1 MQSLH
6 SRVRPLRRSPQAS
19 SIAAAPAPDFKDND
33 QNEVEETAEDFFE
46 TSIPNLFPDD
56 APQFLGN
63 PGQHLLYTSPSF
75 GDLEIAVPSYPTQN
89 KTATEGETF
98 TKQNGGA
105 DDTGRVQ
112 EGRIL
117 FAHFVWSAGL
127 IAAEGIENAHIY
139 ATNPTAMGREAYKIW
154 NVTDQSVLELGAG
167 KSQPFEAGPIL
178 ALRYCS
184 TTKLQN
190 PLLSFDTDT
199 YCFARCRAS
208 LPRQQP
214 CQCIHRRRNG
224 PPLVPRIDGYPPIQ
238 YGPQFM

>member
-6 SRVRPLRRSPQAS
+6 SRVRPLRRPQAS

-46 TSIPNLFPDD
+46 ASIPNLFPDD

-75 GDLEIAVPSYPTQN
+75 GELEIVVPSYPTQN
-89 KTATEGETF
+89 KAATEGETVI
-98 TKQNGGA
+98 KPNGGA

-112 EGRIL
+112 EGRTL

-154 NVTDQSVLELGAG
+154 NVTDQTVLELGAG
-167 KSQPFEAGPIL
+167 KSQPFEVGPIL
-178 ALRYCS
+178 ALRYYS

-190 PLLSFDTDT
+190 PLLGYDPDT
-199 YCFARCRAS
+199 YRFARCRAS
-208 LPRQQP
+208 LPR
-214 CQCIHRRRNG
+214 
-224 PPLVPRIDGYPPIQ
+224 
-238 YGPQFM
+238 